1 MGGPVVQFYPGA
13 GSPASPAQL
22 LLKKGPWESLFLGGG
37 GGVVVAGMI
46 IRFGLNLLDYQV
58 KAQNATLSI

>member
-1 MGGPVVQFYPGA
+1 
-13 GSPASPAQL
+13 
-22 LLKKGPWESLFLGGG
+22 LGGG